1 MKGSHYYCTKIHWFL
16 CFKLFIENV
25 DENTEKNPK
34 NLYAETP
41 LHIAANNGHL
51 DVYQYLIRNVE
62 DKNPKNREGLTPLQY
77 AGMKNYHC
85 FENFLSEY
93 LQEVAENEKLK
104 KEFPWEWLFIL
115 FCNLNQNLPQNCV
128 HVLIIYFIF
137 SPL

>member
-1 MKGSHYYCTKIHWFL
+1 MKGSQYYCSKIYLFL
-16 CFKLFIENV
+16 HLKLFIENV

-34 NLYAETP
+34 NLYLETP

-62 DKNPKNREGLTPLQY
+62 DKNPQNREGLTPLQY

-93 LQEVAENEKLK
+93 LQEEAENEKLK
-104 KEFPWEWLFIL
+104 KEFP
-115 FCNLNQNLPQNCV
+115 
-128 HVLIIYFIF
+128 
-137 SPL
+137 